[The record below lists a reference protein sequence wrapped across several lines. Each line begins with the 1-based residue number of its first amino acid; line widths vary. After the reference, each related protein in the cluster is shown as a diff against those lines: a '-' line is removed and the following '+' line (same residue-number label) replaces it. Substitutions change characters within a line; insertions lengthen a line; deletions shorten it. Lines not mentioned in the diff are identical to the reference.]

1 MNVVLLAE
9 AKTDFLDGITWFES
23 ISPHL
28 GDQFEFEF
36 YSGINRISNNPE
48 HFAVNEL
55 GFRACRLKK
64 FTAVLHF
71 RIDDEAV
78 VIVRLLVNGREDRS
92 LGSNG

>member
-36 YSGINRISNNPE
+36 YSCINRISATPNILPQTNW
-48 HFAVNEL
+48 ALEL
-55 GFRACRLKK
+55 AG
-64 FTAVLHF
+64 
-71 RIDDEAV
+71 
-78 VIVRLLVNGREDRS
+78 
-92 LGSNG
+92 